1 MFLSSETENEII
13 YETQKTEKKAKS
25 TTNYFDVREEEAVKA
40 YIIAETK
47 YEKEVIYN
55 EYLRVPLDKMIESII
70 RRYKLYRKDMNYND
84 IHTDTHSFLMTK
96 VDKFKPAKNKKAYSY
111 FGTICK
117 NYLMGQI
124 LKDQKETNR
133 KISYEDI
140 SATLENRPDMIYYL
154 EFEKIDAEKII
165 DVFLIDLKN
174 YIENNDL
181 PDNET
186 KLGYALVEL
195 FDDYGNIFIGNDNN
209 KFNKNIV
216 LLTLR
221 EMTNLNTKEIRTCL
235 KKYKTLYL
243 DTLRKIHN
251 Q

>member
-1 MFLSSETENEII
+1 MILSSGTITEVT
-13 YETQKTEKKAKS
+13 YETNKTDKKIKKN
-25 TTNYFDVREEEAVKA
+25 NYFDVREEDAVKA
-40 YIIAETK
+40 YLIAETK
-47 YEKEVIYN
+47 IEKDLIYN
-55 EYLRVPLDKMIESII
+55 EFLKYPLDKMIESII
-70 RRYKLYRKDMNYND
+70 RRYKLYRKDMDYND
-84 IHTDTHSFLMTK
+84 VHTDAHSFLMTK

-133 KISYEDI
+133 KVSYEDI
-140 SATLENRPDMIYYL
+140 SSALENRPDMVYYL

-165 DVFLIDLKN
+165 DKFLIDLKDYVMN
-174 YIENNDL
+174 SQLQEN
-181 PDNET
+181 ES
-186 KLGYALVEL
+186 KLGYALIEL

-221 EMTNLNTKEIRTCL
+221 EMTNLNTKEIRTYL
-235 KKYKTLYL
+235 KKYKSLYL
-243 DTLRKIHN
+243 ETLKKIHN

>member
-1 MFLSSETENEII
+1 MSENGNLSNEEI
-13 YETQKTEKKAKS
+13 EKKNKGRKP
-25 TTNYFDVREEEAVKA
+25 TVNNYFDVREEDAVRA
-40 YIIAETK
+40 YLIAESFE
-47 YEKEVIYN
+47 EKNKIYN
-55 EYLRVPLDKMIESII
+55 QFLKNPLDKMISSII
-70 RRYKLYRKDMNYND
+70 RRYKLYRRD
-84 IHTDTHSFLMTK
+84 IDFEEIHMDTHSFLMTK
-96 VDKFKPAKNKKAYSY
+96 IDKFKPAKEKKAYSY

-124 LKDQKETNR
+124 LKDQKEMNR

-140 SATLENRPDMIYYL
+140 SATLENRPDMVYYL

-165 DVFLIDLKN
+165 DIFLVDLKN
-174 YIENNDL
+174 YIEKNNL

-186 KLGYALVEL
+186 KMGHALIDL

-221 EMTNLNTKEIRTCL
+221 EMTNLNTKEIRTYL
-235 KKYKTLYL
+235 KKYKSLYL
-243 DTLRKIHN
+243 ETLRKIHN

>member
-1 MFLSSETENEII
+1 MILSSGTITEVT
-13 YETQKTEKKAKS
+13 YETNKTDKKIKKN
-25 TTNYFDVREEEAVKA
+25 NYFDVREEEAVKA
-40 YIIAETK
+40 YLIAETK
-47 YEKEVIYN
+47 IEKDLIYN
-55 EYLRVPLDKMIESII
+55 EFLKYPLDKMIESII
-70 RRYKLYRKDMNYND
+70 RRYKLYRKDMDYND
-84 IHTDTHSFLMTK
+84 VHTDAHSFLMTK

-133 KISYEDI
+133 KVSYEDI
-140 SATLENRPDMIYYL
+140 SSALENRPDMVYYL
-154 EFEKIDAEKII
+154 EVEKIDAEKII
-165 DVFLIDLKN
+165 DKFLIDLKDYVMN
-174 YIENNDL
+174 SQLQEN
-181 PDNET
+181 ES
-186 KLGYALVEL
+186 KLGYALIEL

-221 EMTNLNTKEIRTCL
+221 EMTNLNTKEIRTYL
-235 KKYKTLYL
+235 KKYKSLYL
-243 DTLRKIHN
+243 ETLKKIHN

>member
-1 MFLSSETENEII
+1 MFVSSGTVVEVTYEEN
-13 YETQKTEKKAKS
+13 KTEKKIKKA
-25 TTNYFDVREEEAVKA
+25 NYFDVREEDAVKA
-40 YIIAETK
+40 YIIADTK
-47 YEKEVIYN
+47 MEKEQIYN
-55 EYLRVPLDKMIESII
+55 EFLREPLDKMIESII
-70 RRYKLYRKDMNYND
+70 RRYKLYRKDMVYQD

-140 SATLENRPDMIYYL
+140 SGTLENRPDMVYYL

-165 DVFLIDLKN
+165 DKFLVDLKN
-174 YIENNDL
+174 YVSNNDL
-181 PDNET
+181 QENEG
-186 KLGYALVEL
+186 KLGYALIEL

-221 EMTNLNTKEIRTCL
+221 EMTNLSTKEIRTYL

>member
-1 MFLSSETENEII
+1 MIISSGTITEVT
-13 YETQKTEKKAKS
+13 YETNKTDKKIKKN
-25 TTNYFDVREEEAVKA
+25 NYFDVREEEAVKA
-40 YIIAETK
+40 YLIAETK
-47 YEKEVIYN
+47 IEKDLIYN
-55 EYLRVPLDKMIESII
+55 EFLKYPLDKMIESII
-70 RRYKLYRKDMNYND
+70 RRYKLYRKDMDYKD
-84 IHTDTHSFLMTK
+84 VHTDAHSFLMTK

-133 KISYEDI
+133 KVSYEDI
-140 SATLENRPDMIYYL
+140 SSALENRPDMVYYL

-165 DVFLIDLKN
+165 DKFLIDLKN
-174 YIENNDL
+174 YVMNSQLQEN
-181 PDNET
+181 ES
-186 KLGYALVEL
+186 KLGYALIEL

-221 EMTNLNTKEIRTCL
+221 EMTNLNTKEIRTYL
-235 KKYKTLYL
+235 KKYKSLYL
-243 DTLRKIHN
+243 ETLKKIHN